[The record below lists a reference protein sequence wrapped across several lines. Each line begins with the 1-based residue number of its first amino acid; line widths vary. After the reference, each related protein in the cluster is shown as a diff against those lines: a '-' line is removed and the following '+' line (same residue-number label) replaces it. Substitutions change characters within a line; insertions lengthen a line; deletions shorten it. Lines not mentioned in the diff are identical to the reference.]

1 MKTNKILILFA
12 TAVFV
17 FFTACNSNDEP
28 TVTGIELNK
37 PTLSL
42 KVNETATLLA
52 ILTPSDAKETV
63 TWSSSDQ
70 AIATVDNT
78 GKVTGISAGTAKIT
92 ATVNSLT
99 SVCDVT
105 IESDGSYNP
114 ETSLNG
120 SNYYPI
126 IMDGVSFAKI
136 QDKVVADFRPDDE
149 TKFLYIWEETYS
161 AGTSTGPNF
170 YREVEGWVSLVVG
183 SVGWSGAGFSIS
195 DLAALNSLAPV
206 TNNPDGYYLH
216 MGIKS
221 KDNTTHVFG
230 IDGFGDSKASFAIG
244 ASSFDDNGTMIQPLA
259 DFERDGE
266 WHEIE
271 IPMSKLKEQGL
282 LFSAENTEP
291 KNIFWFLSGGVAGS
305 SLELDAVFIYK
316 K

>member
-1 MKTNKILILFA
+1 MKTNKILILLA

-17 FFTACNSNDEP
+17 LFTACKSDEP
-28 TVTGIELNK
+28 SVTEISLNK
-37 PTLSL
+37 TTLSL

-52 ILTPSDAKETV
+52 ILTPSDAKANV
-63 TWSSSDQ
+63 TWTSSNQ
-70 AIATVDNT
+70 AIATVDDS
-78 GKVTGISAGTAKIT
+78 GKVTGVAAGEAKIT

-99 SVCDVT
+99 ATCDVT
-105 IESDGSYNP
+105 IETDGNYDP
-114 ETSLNG
+114 ATSLSG

-136 QDKVVADFRPDDE
+136 QDKVVADLRPDDE

-183 SVGWSGAGFSIS
+183 SVGWSGAGFSIA

-221 KDNTTHVFG
+221 KDNTVHVFG
-230 IDGFGDSKASFAIG
+230 IDGFGESKASFAIG
-244 ASSFDDNGTMIQPLA
+244 ASAFDDNGTMIHPLA
-259 DFERDGE
+259 DFPRDGE

-271 IPMSKLKEQGL
+271 IPMSTLKTNGL
-282 LFSAENTEP
+282 LFSANNTEP
-291 KNIFWFLSGGVAGS
+291 KNILWFLSGGVEGTT
-305 SLELDAVFIYK
+305 LELDAVFIYK